1 MTQVAEKDPRD
12 TRERILACA
21 ERLFAES
28 GFDVTSLRTITAE
41 AGVNLAAV
49 NYHFGTKD
57 ELVREVLR
65 RRIEPINRERFD
77 ELDRCEAAAGSE
89 GPTVEEIIDAFIGP
103 ALRLSSNPSRGGRL
117 FMRLFGYAMSKPD
130 AELRD
135 FIGSQFHEVA
145 HRFNVALQ
153 RAVPD
158 LDEREVFWRMLFM
171 IGSMAH
177 SMAMSDQLHKI
188 SHGLCDPHDTE
199 GINRRLVP
207 FLAAGFR
214 TASREA
220 DAKDK
225 R

>member
-21 ERLFAES
+21 ERLFAER

-41 AGVNLAAV
+41 AEVNLAAV

-57 ELVREVLR
+57 ELIREVLR
-65 RRIEPINRERFD
+65 RRIEPLNRERVD
-77 ELDRCEAAAGSE
+77 MLENCETAAGSE

-103 ALRLSSNPSRGGRL
+103 ALRLSSHPSGGGRV

-135 FIGSQFHEVA
+135 FIGSQFHDVA
-145 HRFNVALQ
+145 NRFNVALQ
-153 RAVPD
+153 RALPD

-199 GINRRLVP
+199 GIKRRLVP

-214 TASREA
+214 TSSREP
-220 DAKDK
+220 DAEAKP
-225 R
+225 

>member
-1 MTQVAEKDPRD
+1 MTQIAEKDPKD
-12 TRERILACA
+12 TRERILSCA
-21 ERLFAES
+21 ERLFAER
-28 GFDVTSLRTITAE
+28 GFDLTSLRTITAE
-41 AGVNLAAV
+41 AEVNLAAV

-65 RRIEPINRERFD
+65 RRIEPLNRERFD
-77 ELDRCEAAAGSE
+77 ELERRQAAAGPD
-89 GPTVEEIIDAFIGP
+89 GPSVEEIIDAFIGP
-103 ALRLSSNPSRGGRL
+103 ALRLSSDPSRGGHL
-117 FMRLFGYAMSKPD
+117 FMRLFGYVMSKPD

-135 FIGSQFHEVA
+135 FIASQFHEVA
-145 HRFNVALQ
+145 DRFKAALQ
-153 RAVPD
+153 RALPD

-171 IGSMAH
+171 VGSMAH

-199 GINRRLVP
+199 GISRRLVP

-214 TASREA
+214 SSSREA
-220 DAKDK
+220 DAEDP

>member
-12 TRERILACA
+12 TRDRILACA
-21 ERLFAES
+21 ERLFAER

-41 AGVNLAAV
+41 AEVNLAAV

-65 RRIEPINRERFD
+65 RRIEPLNRERFD
-77 ELDRCEAAAGSE
+77 KLERCEAAAGSD
-89 GPTVEEIIDAFIGP
+89 GPPLEEIIDAFVGP
-103 ALRLSSNPSRGGRL
+103 ALRLSSDPSGGGRV

-130 AELRD
+130 PELRD
-135 FIGSQFHEVA
+135 FIASQFHDVA
-145 HRFNVALQ
+145 GRFNVALQ
-153 RAVPD
+153 RALPG

-177 SMAMSDQLHKI
+177 SMAMSDQLHKV
-188 SHGLCDPHDTE
+188 SHGLCDPHDIE

-214 TASREA
+214 SSSREA
-220 DAKDK
+220 DTEGQ